1 MRAAIFSVT
10 IKALDVFVA
19 LEFRHRNYVDY
30 VAHTHGWADA
40 WDGGRGF
47 TLSDGSFRQ
56 MLLRIVTD

>member
-30 VAHTHGWADA
+30 VAHTHM
-40 WDGGRGF
+40 DGRTRGTGEGDSLF
-47 TLSDGSFRQ
+47 QMVHSDRCCYG
-56 MLLRIVTD
+56 L